1 MKIEL
6 LEGLNLEPGSPV
18 HAHSRVWAGPQG
30 KTSTGSSVRVEPKEG
45 VWTGGGNRV
54 LALGLP
60 GFPGGSEGKES
71 AC

>member
-1 MKIEL
+1 MHIAEC
-6 LEGLNLEPGSPV
+6 GL
-18 HAHSRVWAGPQG
+18 GPQG